1 MAARGRRTAAFGD
14 RVTLVAY
21 ILIQLAFAAAYAVAI
36 LRIEDRALRL
46 ILLAVGTA
54 VSTGTTIAIFGVGHY
69 WSVPSFVGKFVATAG
84 AASCP
89 FLGVLFGV
97 YATRNAAVSTMS
109 RGAAAVGVGVM
120 GAAVS
125 PLVGLS
131 LACGLTGDCL

>member
-1 MAARGRRTAAFGD
+1 MTY
-14 RVTLVAY
+14 VAY
-21 ILIQLAFAAAYAVAI
+21 ILLQLAFAAAYAVAL

-46 ILLAVGTA
+46 VLLGFGIA
-54 VSTGTTIAIFGVGHY
+54 VSTGATIALFGVGHY

-97 YATRNAAVSTMS
+97 YAMRNGAVSTMA
-109 RGAAAVGVGVM
+109 RGAAAVGVGVI
-120 GAAVS
+120 GAAVG
-125 PLVGLS
+125 PLVGLG